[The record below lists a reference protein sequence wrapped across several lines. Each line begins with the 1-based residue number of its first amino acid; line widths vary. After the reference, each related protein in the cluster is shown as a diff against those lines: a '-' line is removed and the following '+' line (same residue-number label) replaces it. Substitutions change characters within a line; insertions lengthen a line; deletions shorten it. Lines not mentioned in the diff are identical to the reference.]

1 MKRYERWAGRV
12 DAWLVGL
19 ALLALAIAYVIS
31 RLRGG

>member
-1 MKRYERWAGRV
+1 MKRFERWAGTV
-12 DAWLVGL
+12 DVWLMGL